1 MANLKL
7 VGAVAIKVRPDA
19 KGFRKETQ
27 DQIDRELGDVKAKK
41 TVEAKV
47 KGDTSQLEKDVADAA
62 EAIEKKTLS
71 LKVGIDIESVLRA
84 QRQLEDAISH
94 LTDETIVIDFDDEGS
109 IAAAQAR
116 LDEMKQD
123 ARLNFEFVP
132 DEKGFKEVL
141 SRIEQLKR
149 DLIIKEVIDIDWDE
163 ASLDAKAAEIQARL
177 DALQPTAKVELTYVS
192 DRSSLEHVIRE
203 VDSALDQFRS
213 VKITADLNPLNLA
226 FLRAQLEAELAG
238 KPITIEYD
246 ANQAG
251 LLALKAKLE
260 GLLKIGKLEIETTLD
275 EAALRAQLAKV
286 DAQIAAGGTKREVQ
300 IRPAIVPFDYAVA
313 ALELA
318 TLTKDRTVTIA
329 TRLDTRALL
338 FAAAKLTGL
347 RAASRWT
354 EELARALGRMDRNL
368 PVVAAVVLTLSTL
381 SSGILSLTAN
391 IFSLGNGI
399 GEVVRSAGLLAP
411 ALGLGLG
418 AVMTVLTG
426 VFKDFGAAVNGD
438 EKAIAKLTASGKAA
452 AAGIRVS
459 FQSIRETVSGNFWDT
474 AGDAMKR
481 FVDTALPAVETGLGQ
496 LASSLAGIFSGVL
509 DAFSKFTEQ
518 GGTQVF
524 FANLTRG
531 FDVAQT
537 GMASFMSGF
546 LTLATVGSTV
556 FPRIGRAFEQWAT
569 RFDSWVQRLAIDGTL
584 NQWIDKGIQGM
595 KDLFNAGASLV
606 KVWGNIGQSAQAAG
620 ALTLHSFARMMD
632 GLERTTAGDRFQRN
646 MTNIFEGARQ
656 ASDTFHKA
664 LDGLA
669 PAMDVFSITVKNA
682 LAGAGAALGSFIAII
697 GDVMSSPRLNVGMTT
712 FLGGL
717 RSMFDSLRPAAGAVA
732 EILQTF
738 GEILGTVARDS
749 GPLFRNLFQQLATV
763 LTTAWNAL
771 EPFLPGLITL
781 GTTIINILGP
791 AFDSMAGSLIP
802 AFASGL
808 QDVGNGIL
816 PLIQLMADFAVGV
829 ASFVSDMPI
838 EVLAGFAAAILA
850 VGTSMRIA
858 ATVVPL
864 AAAAME
870 AFGYA
875 SSIAAI
881 RVQLMIPVV
890 GLFLAALTG
899 GVAAAITG
907 LATTQQKALPSAGE
921 YEQALLADARAA
933 DTLGIA
939 VGDATKKVAIK
950 KLADSGAYDLAK
962 KLGISTGTLTQ
973 ALLGNSEAMD
983 EVMAVTDG
991 ANKTLEQTHKAATL
1005 GAVGLGR
1012 WDTQVKNAPTKEMG
1026 ERAAAG
1032 KKLIEILNGERGGY
1046 EAGKAGAET
1055 YQEALRAAGI
1065 GVEGAIGGQ
1074 QALADQSEKT
1084 SRALGQAAAA
1094 SATLT
1099 DTFSSNTAKV
1109 DAMRKTLELL
1119 VGKNTALAAAENL
1132 GAYAKGF
1139 RDLLDTVTPLKGAME
1154 KLGAAA
1160 YGENGFLNVASG
1172 NKAVLQINQALVE
1185 QVNNTWLGAKAVYDQ
1200 AIAAGKTAQVA
1211 FAESKAFIDQRKGDY
1226 DQLAKESGVA
1236 ADKVQG
1242 QWEAAFGKEWVLK
1255 VTLSGATEAAAIA
1268 QQMVTALKGNFD
1280 GQKFTAMLDAD
1291 AELAML
1297 AISNPV
1303 AAAEYFV
1310 NKEWKAQITAT
1321 GDQAQDTIRRLTGQ
1335 TEAEWVQ
1342 GNFMATLRVAKGV
1355 PGLAEALQDIRN
1367 GVGVPF
1373 YANIFAQLNKASE
1386 RAVLIALGQLT
1397 MTRTVAIRVAFDN
1410 TGGGDPVARG
1420 GQRIIGSANGN
1431 ILNGRGIKTFA
1442 NGGIENHVAQITRPG
1457 GPIRIWS
1464 EPETQGEAYLPLG
1477 ASKRPRS
1484 VQILKEVASRF
1495 GYQVTKA
1502 QQFANGGTTVGPT
1515 SHTSA
1520 DVHIGSIHT
1529 VDMNEAVAKLR
1540 QSQRDAL
1547 AVAGISNIGV

>member
-1 MANLKL
+1 VANLKL

-47 KGDTSQLEKDVADAA
+47 KGDTSQLEKDVAEAA

-71 LKVGIDIESVLRA
+71 LKVGIDIESVLKA

-149 DLIIKEVIDIDWDE
+149 DLIIKETIDIDWDE
-163 ASLDAKAAEIQARL
+163 ESLDAKAAEIQARL

-203 VDSALDQFRS
+203 VDSALDGFRS
-213 VKITADLNPLNLA
+213 VKITADLNPLNLS

-286 DAQIAAGGTKREVQ
+286 DAQIAAGGTKREVT
-300 IRPAIVPFDYAVA
+300 IRPAIAPIDYATA
-313 ALELA
+313 ALEIAALV
-318 TLTKDRTVTIA
+318 KDRTVTIA
-329 TRLDTRALL
+329 TRLDTRSLL
-338 FAAAKLTGL
+338 LAAAKLTGL
-347 RAASRWT
+347 RAAARWT
-354 EELARALGRMDRNL
+354 EELARSLGRLDRNL

-399 GEVVRSAGLLAP
+399 GEVVRAAGLLAP

-438 EKAIAKLTASGKAA
+438 EKAIEKLTESGKKA

-459 FQSIRETVSGNFWDT
+459 FQSIRETVSSNFWDT
-474 AGDAMKR
+474 AGDAMLR
-481 FVDTALPAVETGLGQ
+481 FVDTALPAVEAGLGD
-496 LASSLAGIFSGVL
+496 LARSLAGIFSGVL
-509 DAFSKFTEQ
+509 DSFSTFTRQ

-569 RFDSWVQRLAIDGTL
+569 RFDSWVQKLAIDGTL
-584 NQWIDKGIQGM
+584 NRWIDRGIQGM

-606 KVWGNIGQSAQAAG
+606 KVWGNIGQAAQAAG
-620 ALTLHSFARMMD
+620 ALTLHSFAQMMA

-646 MTNIFEGARQ
+646 MANIFKGARE
-656 ASDTFHKA
+656 ASDTFHEA

-669 PAMDVFSITVKNA
+669 PAMDVFSITIKNA
-682 LAGAGAALGSFIAII
+682 LSNAGAALGAFIATI
-697 GDVMSSPRLNVGMTT
+697 GDVMSSTRLDVGMTA

-717 RSMFDSLRPAAGAVA
+717 KAMFESLRPAARDVA
-732 EILQTF
+732 IILQTF
-738 GEILGTVARDS
+738 GEVLGTVARDA
-749 GPLFRNLFQQLATV
+749 GPLFRNLFQQLASV
-763 LTTAWNAL
+763 LTTAWHAL
-771 EPFLPGLITL
+771 EPFLPGLILL
-781 GTTIINILGP
+781 GTTIVNILGP
-791 AFDSMAGSLIP
+791 AFESMAGSLIP
-802 AFASGL
+802 AFAGGL
-808 QDVGNGIL
+808 QDIGNGL
-816 PLIQLMADFAVGV
+816 VPLIQLMADFAVGV
-829 ASFVSDMPI
+829 ASFVSDMPLQ
-838 EVLAGFAAAILA
+838 VLAGFAAAILA

-858 ATVVPL
+858 ATIVPL

-870 AFGYA
+870 AFGA
-875 SSIAAI
+875 AASIAAI

-899 GVAAAITG
+899 GIAAAVTG
-907 LATTQQKALPSAGE
+907 LATSQRDATPFAAQYAAALE
-921 YEQALLADARAA
+921 EDARAA
-933 DTLGIA
+933 NNYSDAIGEATLKTA
-939 VGDATKKVAIK
+939 AKNLV
-950 KLADSGAYDLAK
+950 DSGAFQLAE
-962 KLGISTGTLTQ
+962 KLGISHTTLTK
-973 ALLGNSEAMD
+973 AVTGNADAYD
-983 EVMAVTDG
+983 EVMG
-991 ANKTLEQTHKAATL
+991 KINNANKTYDDAFSKAQKAARGNKEL
-1005 GAVGLGR
+1005 GGVIETELTPA
-1012 WDTQVKNAPTKEMG
+1012 MG
-1026 ERAAAG
+1026 EANKAAD
-1032 KKLIEILNGERGGY
+1032 ELNGKIGEQKGSFDKAREGIRLTNDVLAELGVNT
-1046 EAGKAGAET
+1046 EKAGT
-1055 YQEALRAAGI
+1055 
-1065 GVEGAIGGQ
+1065 GQ
-1074 QALADQSEKT
+1074 QALADQAEKT

-1139 RDLLDTVTPLKGAME
+1139 QDLLDTVTPLKGAME
-1154 KLGAAA
+1154 QLGAAA

-1211 FAESKAFIDQRKGDY
+1211 FQESKAFIDQRKGDY

-1291 AELAML
+1291 PELALL
-1297 AISNPV
+1297 AIKDPV

-1310 NKEWKAQITAT
+1310 NTEWKAQLTAA
-1321 GDQAQDTIRRLTGQ
+1321 GDQASETIRKLTGQ
-1335 TEAEWVQ
+1335 TEADWVK
-1342 GNFMATLRVAKGV
+1342 GNFMATLKVAKGV

-1373 YANIFAQLNKASE
+1373 YANIFAQLNGASQ
-1386 RAVLIALGQLT
+1386 RAVEIALLSLT
-1397 MTRTVAIRVAFDN
+1397 RPRTVAINVAYSA
-1410 TGGGDPVARG
+1410 TGDVPVARG
-1420 GQRIIGSANGN
+1420 GQRVFAANGGVF
-1431 ILNGRGIKTFA
+1431 NGRGIKMFA

-1529 VDMNEAVAKLR
+1529 VDMNEAVAKIR

-1547 AVAGISNIGV
+1547 AVAGISSIGV